1 MYRCPHVSSAQ
12 TGLRLLRELEPPTVL
27 GQRLKRS
34 QGFGATEQV
43 EHHSGRVRA
52 LAVLRMSGSL
62 KRSRKRRVKSTA
74 RVHANVNLEKP
85 KEYWD
90 YDNLQLHWK

>member
-1 MYRCPHVSSAQ
+1 
-12 TGLRLLRELEPPTVL
+12 
-27 GQRLKRS
+27 
-34 QGFGATEQV
+34 
-43 EHHSGRVRA
+43 
-52 LAVLRMSGSL
+52 VLRMSGSL